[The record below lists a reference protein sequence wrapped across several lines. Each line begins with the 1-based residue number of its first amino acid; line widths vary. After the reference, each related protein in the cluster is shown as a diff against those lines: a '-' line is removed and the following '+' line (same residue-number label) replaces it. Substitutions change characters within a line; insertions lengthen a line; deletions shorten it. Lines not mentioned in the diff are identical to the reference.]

1 MKERLT
7 YLDISDS
14 EKLPIC
20 FNLNVM
26 EEIQNEYGSMQKW
39 GAVVENKD
47 GGEPQIK
54 DLKYGLLA
62 MINEGID
69 IDNERTGAERKP
81 LTAKQVGRLIGQVG
95 FQKVISAIKE
105 LTITSTKVDDEPKNE

>member
-7 YLDISDS
+7 YLEVSND
-14 EKLPIC
+14 EIC

-39 GAVVENKD
+39 GAVVENKE

-54 DLKYGLLA
+54 DLKYGLA
-62 MINEGID
+62 SMINEGID
-69 IDNERTGAERKP
+69 IENEKNGTDRKP
-81 LTAKQVGRLIGQVG
+81 LTQKQIGRLIGQVG

-105 LTITSTKVDDEPKNE
+105 LTITSTKTDDEPKNE